1 MAYPGVAQLVAR
13 LVRDQEA
20 VGSNPVTRTKNG
32 RVTFVALPFFI
43 LNKDEPT
50 ASSFQSSAVRSYLRS
65 CMTVGSNPVTR
76 TKKPKIASA
85 VFGFFFCFNPPPPNK
100 NIPTPMELG
109 CFQRHSDRSRNLLFC
124 HFFTASL
131 AQQMRTYPDDQC
143 KPIEQ

>member
-65 CMTVGSNPVTR
+65 GMTVGSNPVTR

-85 VFGFFFCFNPPPPNK
+85 VFGFFLLLQSPASKQKHPN
-100 NIPTPMELG
+100 
-109 CFQRHSDRSRNLLFC
+109 SDGAGMFSTSF
-124 HFFTASL
+124 
-131 AQQMRTYPDDQC
+131 
-143 KPIEQ
+143 